1 MVVDLGDV
9 LWLMGGLAVLVY
21 WWQGQG
27 IKSRAL
33 QAVKAHCKTMDV
45 QLLDESIVLRGF
57 WLKRDGRGSLRI
69 WRSYLFEFS
78 STGEQR
84 YTGRVILLGPHIES
98 VQLDP
103 HRLH

>member
-1 MVVDLGDV
+1 MAVDLFDV
-9 LWLMGGLAVLVY
+9 LWLMGGLAFLSY

-27 IKSRAL
+27 IKIRAL
-33 QAVKAHCKTMDV
+33 QAVKAHCQTMDV

-57 WLKRDGRGSLRI
+57 WLKRDSRGSLRI

>member
-1 MVVDLGDV
+1 MAVELGDV
-9 LWLMGGLAVLVY
+9 LWLMGGLAFLTY

-33 QAVKAHCKTMDV
+33 QAAKVHCKTMDV
-45 QLLDESIVLRGF
+45 QLLDDSIVLRGF
-57 WLKRDGRGSLRI
+57 WLKRDGRGSLRL

-84 YTGRVILLGPHIES
+84 YSGRVILLGPHIES
-98 VQLDP
+98 VQLEP